1 MQSGTVLR
9 AEDYRRR
16 RDRLEGWDIG
26 ITSYKL
32 GGRYCCEVDNV
43 SSGGR
48 LARGE
53 GATREEAIRQGR
65 CWRERGCTRR
75 ADNLRKNRRS
85 ATFNSGAA
93 FCRWNQRKAAAPAR
107 ARCARL

>member
-1 MQSGTVLR
+1 MQGESVLR

-16 RDRLEGWDIG
+16 REPLGDWEVG

-43 SSGGR
+43 SPGAR

-53 GATREEAIRQGR
+53 GPTRDEAEAQALNKA
-65 CWRERGCTRR
+65 REMLARTRVYPVR
-75 ADNLRKNRRS
+75 
-85 ATFNSGAA
+85 
-93 FCRWNQRKAAAPAR
+93 
-107 ARCARL
+107 

>member
-1 MQSGTVLR
+1 MQSEPVLR

-26 ITSYKL
+26 IASYKL

-43 SSGGR
+43 SPGAR

-53 GATREEAIRQGR
+53 GATREEAEADAVNKA
-65 CWRERGCTRR
+65 REMLARTRVFSPR
-75 ADNLRKNRRS
+75 
-85 ATFNSGAA
+85 
-93 FCRWNQRKAAAPAR
+93 
-107 ARCARL
+107 

>member
-16 RDRLEGWDIG
+16 RDRLESWDIG
-26 ITSYKL
+26 IASYKL

-43 SSGGR
+43 SPGAR

-53 GATREEAIRQGR
+53 GATREEAEAEALNKA
-65 CWRERGCTRR
+65 REMLARTRVYPPR
-75 ADNLRKNRRS
+75 
-85 ATFNSGAA
+85 
-93 FCRWNQRKAAAPAR
+93 
-107 ARCARL
+107 

>member
-1 MQSGTVLR
+1 VIKESAMQSGTVLR

-43 SSGGR
+43 SPGAR

-53 GATREEAIRQGR
+53 GATREEAEAEALNKA
-65 CWRERGCTRR
+65 REMLARTRVYPPR
-75 ADNLRKNRRS
+75 
-85 ATFNSGAA
+85 
-93 FCRWNQRKAAAPAR
+93 
-107 ARCARL
+107 

>member
-1 MQSGTVLR
+1 LKEESAMQSETILR

-16 RDRLEGWDIG
+16 RERLEGWDIG

-43 SSGGR
+43 SPGAR

-53 GATREEAIRQGR
+53 GATRDEAEAEALNKA
-65 CWRERGCTRR
+65 RELLAKTRVYPVR
-75 ADNLRKNRRS
+75 
-85 ATFNSGAA
+85 
-93 FCRWNQRKAAAPAR
+93 
-107 ARCARL
+107 

>member
-9 AEDYRRR
+9 AEAYRRR

-26 ITSYKL
+26 IASYKL
-32 GGRYCCEVDNV
+32 GGRYCCEVDHV

-53 GATREEAIRQGR
+53 GATREEAEAEALNKA
-65 CWRERGCTRR
+65 REMLARTRVYPPR
-75 ADNLRKNRRS
+75 
-85 ATFNSGAA
+85 
-93 FCRWNQRKAAAPAR
+93 
-107 ARCARL
+107 

>member
-1 MQSGTVLR
+1 VIKESAMQSGTVLR

-53 GATREEAIRQGR
+53 GATREEAEAEALNKA
-65 CWRERGCTRR
+65 REMLARTRVYPPR
-75 ADNLRKNRRS
+75 
-85 ATFNSGAA
+85 
-93 FCRWNQRKAAAPAR
+93 
-107 ARCARL
+107 

>member
-16 RDRLEGWDIG
+16 RDRLEGWEVDIA
-26 ITSYKL
+26 SYKL

-43 SSGGR
+43 SVGAR

-53 GATREEAIRQGR
+53 GATREDAEAEGL
-65 CWRERGCTRR
+65 T
-75 ADNLRKNRRS
+75 
-85 ATFNSGAA
+85 
-93 FCRWNQRKAAAPAR
+93 R
-107 ARCARL
+107 ARELLVRTRVYPPR

>member
-1 MQSGTVLR
+1 MQGGTVLR

-26 ITSYKL
+26 IASYKL

-43 SSGGR
+43 SPGAR

-53 GATREEAIRQGR
+53 GSTREEAEAEALTKASEMLAR
-65 CWRERGCTRR
+65 TRMFPPR
-75 ADNLRKNRRS
+75 
-85 ATFNSGAA
+85 
-93 FCRWNQRKAAAPAR
+93 
-107 ARCARL
+107 

>member
-43 SSGGR
+43 SVGAR

-53 GATREEAIRQGR
+53 GATREQAEA
-65 CWRERGCTRR
+65 E
-75 ADNLRKNRRS
+75 ALN
-85 ATFNSGAA
+85 
-93 FCRWNQRKAAAPAR
+93 R
-107 ARCARL
+107 ARQMLARTRVYPPR

>member
-1 MQSGTVLR
+1 MQGGTVLH

-16 RDRLEGWDIG
+16 RDCLEGWDIG
-26 ITSYKL
+26 IASYKL

-53 GATREEAIRQGR
+53 GATREEAEAEALNKA
-65 CWRERGCTRR
+65 REMLARTRVYPPR
-75 ADNLRKNRRS
+75 
-85 ATFNSGAA
+85 
-93 FCRWNQRKAAAPAR
+93 
-107 ARCARL
+107 

>member
-43 SSGGR
+43 SPGAR

-53 GATREEAIRQGR
+53 GATREEAEAEALNKA
-65 CWRERGCTRR
+65 REMLARTRVYPPR
-75 ADNLRKNRRS
+75 
-85 ATFNSGAA
+85 
-93 FCRWNQRKAAAPAR
+93 
-107 ARCARL
+107 